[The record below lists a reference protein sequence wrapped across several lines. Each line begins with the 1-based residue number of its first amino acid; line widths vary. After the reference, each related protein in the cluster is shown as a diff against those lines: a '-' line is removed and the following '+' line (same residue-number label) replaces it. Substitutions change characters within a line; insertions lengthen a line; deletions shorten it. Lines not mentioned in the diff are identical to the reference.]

1 MEIIVRS
8 GAIERHQMNKEVA
21 KPAAL
26 KQLTKIFN
34 QEQVKSTDPWYRS
47 RVDWVEAG
55 KNARKYGKN
64 LNNVTPEKLT
74 AGAKDMMWKRAK
86 QLKDEFIVGMLSKEE
101 LHPVKGFSENGKMV
115 WVVDEG
121 KMNALKSVDRNEV
134 WYKRNEVKLRE
145 FKQIMRHLC
154 PDDPNAG
161 DVEKFR
167 PRNRGVR

>member
-1 MEIIVRS
+1 MGDEPIGVINVGLAKKVDDLSR
-8 GAIERHQMNKEVA
+8 AEKETLEQLIGLVTLAVDRA
-21 KPAAL
+21 KLYQDLKEANIRL
-26 KQLTKIFN
+26 KQL
-34 QEQVKSTDPWYRS
+34 D
-47 RVDWVEAG
+47 
-55 KNARKYGKN
+55 
-64 LNNVTPEKLT
+64 
-74 AGAKDMMWKRAK
+74 